1 MVTANFLTEDTYL
14 GSINEPLTLNRYNYC
29 ISSYPN
35 YEDPSGNSHNEYH
48 PQAEMM
54 EYMYWLTGDEKYSG
68 LAEELYGQQ
77 IEMEY
82 YEAST
87 SAGVVDSVLA
97 AAANTVIFTY
107 NVVAM
112 GTNLTQSLFARELGS
127 EYGDRRY
134 EYPVPLIPWDTAD
147 NYLENN
153 ASKVWNMES
162 YHIGRCGGDVLV
174 TAGSLAVG
182 VYGIYNGLKNVTAGI
197 RFGSNGGKL
206 FALVNSQ
213 AAGGTLGLVTSGTK
227 ALNVVGTAL
236 ADAVAFDA
244 LTDFR
249 DRVSR
254 IGGEKGARG
263 DINTSWNNPD
273 GSMNYPPNNG
283 AVPGT
288 EVDMTLKPGDTFGRY
303 GKIGEKS
310 NFVTQTGADASK
322 LSLPPNT
329 DPAIYQEFEVIKE
342 IPGTIQAEILPWG
355 DSVGGGIQYEL
366 PMPIMQL
373 LKEGYIIPK

>member
-1 MVTANFLTEDTYL
+1 MTANFLTEDSYL

-29 ISSYPN
+29 VSSYPN

-54 EYMYWLTGDEKYSG
+54 EYMYWLTGDEKYSE

-112 GTNLTQSLFARELGS
+112 GTNLTQSLFAKELGS
-127 EYGDRRY
+127 EYGDKRY

-162 YHIGRCGGDVLV
+162 CHNGRCGGDVLV
-174 TAGSLAVG
+174 TAGSFLA
-182 VYGIYNGLKNVTAGI
+182 
-197 RFGSNGGKL
+197 
-206 FALVNSQ
+206 
-213 AAGGTLGLVTSGTK
+213 
-227 ALNVVGTAL
+227 
-236 ADAVAFDA
+236 
-244 LTDFR
+244 
-249 DRVSR
+249 
-254 IGGEKGARG
+254 
-263 DINTSWNNPD
+263 
-273 GSMNYPPNNG
+273 
-283 AVPGT
+283 
-288 EVDMTLKPGDTFGRY
+288 
-303 GKIGEKS
+303 
-310 NFVTQTGADASK
+310 
-322 LSLPPNT
+322 
-329 DPAIYQEFEVIKE
+329 
-342 IPGTIQAEILPWG
+342 
-355 DSVGGGIQYEL
+355 SV
-366 PMPIMQL
+366 
-373 LKEGYIIPK
+373 

>member
-1 MVTANFLTEDTYL
+1 MTANFLTEDSYL

-35 YEDPSGNSHNEYH
+35 YMDPSGNSHNEYH

-54 EYMYWLTGDEKYSG
+54 EYMYWLTGDEKYSEQ
-68 LAEELYGQQ
+68 AEELYGQQ

-153 ASKVWNMES
+153 ASKVWNMD
-162 YHIGRCGGDVLV
+162 YHNGRCGGDVLV
-174 TAGSLAVG
+174 TAGSFLA
-182 VYGIYNGLKNVTAGI
+182 
-197 RFGSNGGKL
+197 
-206 FALVNSQ
+206 
-213 AAGGTLGLVTSGTK
+213 
-227 ALNVVGTAL
+227 
-236 ADAVAFDA
+236 
-244 LTDFR
+244 
-249 DRVSR
+249 
-254 IGGEKGARG
+254 
-263 DINTSWNNPD
+263 
-273 GSMNYPPNNG
+273 
-283 AVPGT
+283 
-288 EVDMTLKPGDTFGRY
+288 
-303 GKIGEKS
+303 
-310 NFVTQTGADASK
+310 
-322 LSLPPNT
+322 
-329 DPAIYQEFEVIKE
+329 
-342 IPGTIQAEILPWG
+342 
-355 DSVGGGIQYEL
+355 SV
-366 PMPIMQL
+366 
-373 LKEGYIIPK
+373 

>member
-1 MVTANFLTEDTYL
+1 MTANFLTEDSYL

-29 ISSYPN
+29 VSSYPN

-54 EYMYWLTGDEKYSG
+54 EYMYWLTGDEKYSE

-134 EYPVPLIPWDTAD
+134 EYPVPLIPWDAAD

-174 TAGSLAVG
+174 TVGSLAVG
-182 VYGIYNGLKNVTAGI
+182 TYGVYNGLKNVSAGI

-227 ALNVVGTAL
+227 ALNVVGTVL
-236 ADAVAFDA
+236 ADAVAYDA
-244 LTDFR
+244 LIDFR

-254 IGGEKGARG
+254 IGGNKRTGDGSASNWRKGAKISDHSKEVWGQGRFDSVEDSLRYHFKEHGKEVGAADIDQYVRKAENFRLNIKGARK
-263 DINTSWNNPD
+263 SYPPD
-273 GSMNYPPNNG
+273 GTPGAIRYTKNG
-283 AVPGT
+283 
-288 EVDMTLKPGDTFGRY
+288 K
-303 GKIGEKS
+303 
-310 NFVTQTGADASK
+310 
-322 LSLPPNT
+322 
-329 DPAIYQEFEVIKE
+329 
-342 IPGTIQAEILPWG
+342 
-355 DSVGGGIQYEL
+355 
-366 PMPIMQL
+366 
-373 LKEGYIIPK
+373 YIIIGPDKKILSFGLAR

>member
-1 MVTANFLTEDTYL
+1 MYFAALEIFSPYDPRGSVAGLVDAKGHLTKTYQYSATGEPTHGAAAYENEYTYNGESYNPNIQSQYLRARYYSVVTANFLTEDSYL

-127 EYGDRRY
+127 EYGDKRY

-153 ASKVWNMES
+153 ASKVWNMD
-162 YHIGRCGGDVLV
+162 YHNGRCGGDVLV
-174 TAGSLAVG
+174 TAGSFLA
-182 VYGIYNGLKNVTAGI
+182 
-197 RFGSNGGKL
+197 
-206 FALVNSQ
+206 
-213 AAGGTLGLVTSGTK
+213 
-227 ALNVVGTAL
+227 
-236 ADAVAFDA
+236 
-244 LTDFR
+244 
-249 DRVSR
+249 
-254 IGGEKGARG
+254 
-263 DINTSWNNPD
+263 
-273 GSMNYPPNNG
+273 
-283 AVPGT
+283 
-288 EVDMTLKPGDTFGRY
+288 
-303 GKIGEKS
+303 
-310 NFVTQTGADASK
+310 
-322 LSLPPNT
+322 
-329 DPAIYQEFEVIKE
+329 
-342 IPGTIQAEILPWG
+342 
-355 DSVGGGIQYEL
+355 SV
-366 PMPIMQL
+366 
-373 LKEGYIIPK
+373 

>member
-1 MVTANFLTEDTYL
+1 MTASFLTEDTYL

-54 EYMYWLTGDEKYSG
+54 EYMYWLTGDEKYSK
-68 LAEELYGQQ
+68 LAEELYEQQ

-87 SAGVVDSVLA
+87 SAGVVDSVIA
-97 AAANTVIFTY
+97 APANTVILVY
-107 NVVAM
+107 NVGATVI
-112 GTNLTQSLFARELGS
+112 NLTQSYFAKELG
-127 EYGDRRY
+127 EENGDKRY
-134 EYPVPLIPWDTAD
+134 EYPVPLIPWNIAD

-162 YHIGRCGGDVLV
+162 YHTGRCGGDILV
-174 TAGSLAVG
+174 TAGSLLASF
-182 VYGIYNGLKNVTAGI
+182 YGIYNICNGLKNVPAWI
-197 RFGSNGGKL
+197 RSGSNGSKL
-206 FALVNSQ
+206 FVFANGQ

-227 ALNVVGTAL
+227 ALNVAGTVL

-254 IGGEKGARG
+254 IASDKGSGLNEGSGSEKTVTNSAGQNVTRKYVKNQDELLQKAEEAAGGNLDDFEE
-263 DINTSWNNPD
+263 I
-273 GSMNYPPNNG
+273 
-283 AVPGT
+283 
-288 EVDMTLKPGDTFGRY
+288 KPGW
-303 GKIGEKS
+303 
-310 NFVTQTGADASK
+310 
-322 LSLPPNT
+322 
-329 DPAIYQEFEVIKE
+329 YQNKE
-342 IPGTIQAEILPWG
+342 GTIKIEWNPEGHANTNEGPHVTVRHRNERGGW
-355 DSVGGGIQYEL
+355 SVMEKYFI
-366 PMPIMQL
+366 
-373 LKEGYIIPK
+373 EGWDYYQ

>member
-1 MVTANFLTEDTYL
+1 
-14 GSINEPLTLNRYNYC
+14 
-29 ISSYPN
+29 
-35 YEDPSGNSHNEYH
+35 
-48 PQAEMM
+48 
-54 EYMYWLTGDEKYSG
+54 
-68 LAEELYGQQ
+68 
-77 IEMEY
+77 MEY

-134 EYPVPLIPWDTAD
+134 EYPVPLIPWDAAD

-162 YHIGRCGGDVLV
+162 YHAGRCGGDVLV
-174 TAGSLAVG
+174 TVGSLAVG
-182 VYGIYNGLKNVTAGI
+182 TYGVYNGLKNVSAGI

-206 FALVNSQ
+206 FALVNGQ

-236 ADAVAFDA
+236 ADAVAYDA
-244 LTDFR
+244 LADFQ

-254 IGGEKGARG
+254 IGGDKSSGGSLGLKGEANSVKPEAAVTGSKKHGVKWKEGPARAKATG
-263 DINTSWNNPD
+263 NPQGQWAPSD
-273 GSMNYPPNNG
+273 LDY
-283 AVPGT
+283 AT
-288 EVDMTLKPGDTFGRY
+288 EMANTLKPGESGYFDLPEGGTVCCTYARWNN
-303 GKIGEKS
+303 S
-310 NFVTQTGADASK
+310 TGNSHVDSK
-322 LSLPPNT
+322 
-329 DPAIYQEFEVIKE
+329 
-342 IPGTIQAEILPWG
+342 
-355 DSVGGGIQYEL
+355 
-366 PMPIMQL
+366 
-373 LKEGYIIPK
+373 